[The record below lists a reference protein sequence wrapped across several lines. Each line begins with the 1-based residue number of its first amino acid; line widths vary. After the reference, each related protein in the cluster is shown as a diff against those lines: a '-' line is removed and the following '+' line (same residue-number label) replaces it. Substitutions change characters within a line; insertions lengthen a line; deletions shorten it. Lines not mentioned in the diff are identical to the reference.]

1 MSIEE
6 QTDPKVSIL
15 ILDIETAPNL
25 AYVWK
30 FFKAN
35 ISPKQ
40 VLEDCSIMS
49 WSAKWL
55 GDDKT
60 AFMSGNRATE
70 KEMLEALVVFLD
82 EADIVV
88 GHNVSGFDMP
98 KIRGRCLVHDIP
110 LPSPYK
116 EIDTY
121 RIARKEF
128 GFDRNSLEYLAEVLG
143 VGMKGTHGNFPGFE
157 LWKAC
162 LAGDKKAWKEMEEYN
177 RLDVDITEKV
187 YLALRPYTT
196 NHPNLGV
203 FIESEELICP
213 KCGSDSNERRGFAYT
228 NTGKF
233 QRYQCRTCGGWHR
246 SRYTEYPIEK
256 KKALAANA
264 VS

>member
-70 KEMLEALVVFLD
+70 
-82 EADIVV
+82 
-88 GHNVSGFDMP
+88 
-98 KIRGRCLVHDIP
+98 
-110 LPSPYK
+110 
-116 EIDTY
+116 
-121 RIARKEF
+121 
-128 GFDRNSLEYLAEVLG
+128 
-143 VGMKGTHGNFPGFE
+143 
-157 LWKAC
+157 
-162 LAGDKKAWKEMEEYN
+162 
-177 RLDVDITEKV
+177 
-187 YLALRPYTT
+187 
-196 NHPNLGV
+196 
-203 FIESEELICP
+203 
-213 KCGSDSNERRGFAYT
+213 
-228 NTGKF
+228 
-233 QRYQCRTCGGWHR
+233 
-246 SRYTEYPIEK
+246 
-256 KKALAANA
+256 
-264 VS
+264 

>member
-1 MSIEE
+1 MPIEE
-6 QTDPKVSIL
+6 EKHPKVDIL

-30 FFKAN
+30 FFKEN

-40 VLEDCSIMS
+40 VLEDCSIIS

-60 AFMSGNRATE
+60 AFISSNKATE
-70 KEMLEALVVFLD
+70 KEMLESLVVFLD

-98 KIRGRCLVHDIP
+98 KIRGRCLVHGIP

-121 RIARKEF
+121 RIAKKEF
-128 GFDRNSLEYLAEVLG
+128 GFDRNSLEYLARVLG
-143 VGMKGTHGNFPGFE
+143 VGAKGTHSKFPGFA
-157 LWKAC
+157 LWRAC
-162 LAGDKKAWKEMEEYN
+162 LSGDEEAWKEMEEYN

-187 YLALRPYTT
+187 YLALRPYST

-203 FIESEELICP
+203 FIESEEIICP
-213 KCGSDSNERRGFAYT
+213 KCGSDNNERRGFAYT
-228 NTGKF
+228 NTSKF
-233 QRYQCRTCGGWHR
+233 QRYQCRMCGGWHR
-246 SRYTEYPIEK
+246 SRYTEYPK
-256 KKALAANA
+256 DKRKVLTANA
-264 VS
+264 TS